1 MIVELARKL
10 EFPEEAIA
18 YLSVTLTDMTATGT
32 LPELYAAMDDWYWD
46 RIDAWNE
53 KMERVTTTAKV
64 NRYAADM
71 VFLLLAAR
79 PLAYIYHVNGLY
91 EELYLAIMSD
101 LRYKLL
107 ECKRMHGVWGLF
119 VAWWFPWHYQL
130 KRFSLGRL
138 QYEKIAAPYDDELL
152 GVKKG
157 DIVYNCHIPS
167 SGPMTPESIRD
178 SLRQAYRFYKQELN
192 GGRMVVTCTSWLLYT
207 PIVEQ
212 YPVHS
217 NVKKYYN
224 L

>member
-79 PLAYIYHVNGLY
+79 PLAYIYHANGLS
-91 EELYLAIMSD
+91 EEL
-101 LRYKLL
+101 
-107 ECKRMHGVWGLF
+107 
-119 VAWWFPWHYQL
+119 
-130 KRFSLGRL
+130 
-138 QYEKIAAPYDDELL
+138 
-152 GVKKG
+152 
-157 DIVYNCHIPS
+157 
-167 SGPMTPESIRD
+167 
-178 SLRQAYRFYKQELN
+178 
-192 GGRMVVTCTSWLLYT
+192 
-207 PIVEQ
+207 
-212 YPVHS
+212 
-217 NVKKYYN
+217 
-224 L
+224 